1 MVGCKKIGKLT
12 ILLLVVLAYT
22 SCKIQYQ
29 SDITLF
35 EDYNDSIYLNMPDTG
50 YLTLSDFT
58 LSEKETIKYSVDS
71 RKDTSLL
78 TKKTIS
84 ETDYLKQHKTEF
96 KYPSVGL
103 ETSEN
108 NFYHNYSNYTSDI
121 PYTTPIKVSTNDDLT
136 LLQDSIAKILRE
148 IKQIHSVLDFQQS
161 QIKSLSNSIKVFDT
175 TRQSNYKISDYNRD
189 IPTGYTVTTPTVYAK
204 TDTVYRYLQDNRN
217 TYQQNELAKAEAEIK
232 QLKAQLAT
240 IGNRQ
245 TKTITKTDTLIIV
258 KEVLTPT
265 KTDTSTNDSV
275 QRALIDE
282 LNSKTETIVLF
293 TDSIIHLRQQINE
306 LNEKSEYDVIV
317 QTADNDTVLLVA
329 NYEINKKR
337 PLNETQILDSF
348 KQLNI
353 DNIKTVLISGYTDVS
368 GNRSINRRIT
378 EKRLAA
384 MRLLLNDIG
393 IDKKKIFIQNFADI
407 YASKSIVEAERR
419 LEILVI
425 Y

>member
-12 ILLLVVLAYT
+12 ILLLVILAYT
-22 SCKIQYQ
+22 SCKTQYQ

-35 EDYNDSIYLNMPDTG
+35 EDYNDSVYLNMPDTG
-50 YLTLSDFT
+50 YLSLSDFT
-58 LSEKETIKYSVDS
+58 LSQGDNTVSLGNTSVLTQKSDS
-71 RKDTSLL
+71 N
-78 TKKTIS
+78 I
-84 ETDYLKQHKTEF
+84 DYLKEQKTEF
-96 KYPSVGL
+96 RYPNLDL

-121 PYTTPIKVSTNDDLT
+121 VDVTPVEVSNDESL
-136 LLQDSIAKILRE
+136 LILQDSIAKILRE
-148 IKQIHSVLDFQQS
+148 VKQIHSVLDFQQS
-161 QIKSLSNSIKVFDT
+161 QIKSLSNAIKVFDT
-175 TRQSNYKISDYNRD
+175 TRKSNYTISDYNRG
-189 IPTGYTVTTPTVYAK
+189 IYPQKSTTQTVYTK
-204 TDTVYRYLQDNRN
+204 TDTVYRYLQDDEN
-217 TYQQNELAKAEAEIK
+217 TYQQSELERAEAEIK
-232 QLKAQLAT
+232 QLKAQLSALSKK
-240 IGNRQ
+240 Q
-245 TKTITKTDTLIIV
+245 AKTDTLIVV
-258 KEVLTPT
+258 KEVLTPIEI
-265 KTDTSTNDSV
+265 DTLTNDSI
-275 QRALIDE
+275 QSALIDE
-282 LNSKTETIVLF
+282 LNSKNETIILF
-293 TDSIIHLRQQINE
+293 TDSIIDLRRHISE
-306 LNEKSEYDVIV
+306 LTEKSESDVMV
-317 QTADNDTVLLVA
+317 HYADNDTVLLVA

-337 PLNETQILDSF
+337 PLNEAQILDSF